1 MTDEAVKARRSK
13 ASWATIVIAVVAGV
27 GALVLAR
34 SFLMPVFL
42 AFLLSLTFSPVR
54 RWAAKRGIAAPV
66 TSALVVG
73 GLLFATAALVYL
85 LSGPVQTY
93 AEQSRFIAAEA
104 ERKLRGISEAL
115 ETVSEAGEQVER
127 IAAPDDTP
135 GTTEVVVQEGP
146 GLLSRIALGAPSILA
161 QVVFTLVLLFFL
173 IASGDLFYEKLVQ
186 ANPRFSDKRR
196 AVQIVFD
203 IERKLSRYF
212 FTITVINAGL
222 GLVVGLTLWA
232 IGMPNPLLFGVM
244 AFVLNFIPYIGALA
258 GVAITSAIGIVALD
272 TVGQAALAGG
282 VYLALTSLEEQ
293 LVTPYAVG
301 RRLKMNPVL
310 VFLAVAFWGWA
321 WSFIGMFIAVPAL
334 IALRVVCEHVPG
346 LSNLGLFLSGQ
357 DDAPE
362 EQPSTPPGAGRA

>member
-1 MTDEAVKARRSK
+1 MTEQARAPRSR
-13 ASWATIVIAVVAGV
+13 ASWATVLIAVVAGV
-27 GALVLAR
+27 TGLVLAR

-54 RWAAKRGIAAPV
+54 RWAARYGVAAPV

-73 GLLFATAALVYL
+73 MLLFATAALVYL

-127 IAAPDDTP
+127 IATPDEISGAP
-135 GTTEVVVQEGP
+135 EVVVQDGP
-146 GLLSRIALGAPSILA
+146 GLLSAVALSAPSVLA
-161 QVVFTLVLLFFL
+161 QIVFTLVLLFFL
-173 IASGDLFYEKLVQ
+173 IASGDVFYEKLVQ
-186 ANPRFSDKRR
+186 ANPRFSDKKR
-196 AVQIVFD
+196 AVQIAFD

-212 FTITVINAGL
+212 FAITLINAGL
-222 GLVVGLTLWA
+222 GLAVGLALWGV
-232 IGMPNPLLFGVM
+232 GMPNPLLFGVM
-244 AFVLNFIPYIGALA
+244 AFVLNFIPYLGALA
-258 GVAITSAIGIVALD
+258 GVAITTAIGIVALD

-282 VYLALTSLEEQ
+282 AYLALTGIEGQ

-301 RRLKMNPVL
+301 RRLKLSPVL

-321 WSFIGMFIAVPAL
+321 WSFIGMFVAVPAL
-334 IALRVVCEHVPG
+334 IALRVFSEHIPG
-346 LSNLGLFLSGQ
+346 LSNLGLFLAGQ
-357 DDAPE
+357 EDTEPAQAAP
-362 EQPSTPPGAGRA
+362 PRGGGRA